1 MTNADSTN
9 CVDQIPDIAY
19 VRQELARNMRD
30 RELLK
35 KLLKLAERKV
45 ALARSRTSDSD
56 CVRSTP

>member
-1 MTNADSTN
+1 MTNTNSTN
-9 CVDQIPDIAY
+9 CVDRIPDVTF

-30 RELLK
+30 RELLT

-56 CVRSTP
+56 SVRSTP

>member
-1 MTNADSTN
+1 MANTVSTN
-9 CVDQIPDIAY
+9 CVDRIPDVTF

-30 RELLK
+30 RELLT

-56 CVRSTP
+56 SVRSTP